1 MADKIK
7 FGFLL
12 TGGCAGCEMA
22 MVDLSEN
29 LLDALEHIDVV
40 FWAPTVADVK
50 YKDLEDME
58 DNSIDVAFVDGM
70 IRLSEHEHM
79 VRVLRAKSKILVAF
93 GACAAL
99 GGIPG
104 MANLHTRDELFNQA
118 YRDTYSTENPDNVLP
133 QPEYLLDGKY
143 DLTLP
148 TFQDKVRTVQ
158 DLVEVDYFVGGCPPH
173 HSFVAKA
180 VETIVSGNL
189 PPKGS
194 WLTSGKAVCDVCPRN
209 PANQGQE
216 RIPVENVKRTVDGK
230 PEEEGCLL
238 QHGFVCLGPITQ
250 GDCGA
255 SCLKVNMPCRGCG
268 GPIPGIGDYG
278 ARAVSTIGSILK
290 DDTAVESLMGKFPTL
305 SKLVYRYSLPASRL
319 KSNVK

>member
-7 FGFLL
+7 FAFLL
-12 TGGCAGCEMA
+12 AGGCAGCEMA
-22 MVDLSEN
+22 LVDLSEN
-29 LLDALEHIDVV
+29 LLDALEHIEVV

-50 YKDLEDME
+50 YKDLEAMADK
-58 DNSIDVAFVDGM
+58 SIDLAFVDGM
-70 IRLSEHEHM
+70 VRLSEHEHM

-93 GACAAL
+93 GACASL

-104 MANLHTRDELFNQA
+104 MANIHTNDELFKQA
-118 YRDTYSTENPDNVLP
+118 YKDTFSTENPDGVYP
-133 QPEYLLDGKY
+133 QPQYFLDGKY

-148 TFQDKVRTVQ
+148 AFQDKVRTIQ
-158 DLVEVDYFVGGCPPH
+158 DLVEVDYYVGGCPPH

-180 VETIVSGNL
+180 VEAIVTGNL

-194 WLTSGKAVCDVCPRN
+194 WLTSGKAVCDVCKRN
-209 PANQGQE
+209 PANEELE
-216 RIPVENVKRTVDGK
+216 RLPVETVKRTVDGM
-230 PEEEGCLL
+230 PEEKGCLL

-255 SCLKVNMPCRGCG
+255 SCLNVNMPCRGCG
-268 GPIPGIGDYG
+268 GPIPGIKDYG
-278 ARAVSTIGSILK
+278 ARAVSAIGSILGSEAAT
-290 DDTAVESLMGKFPTL
+290 DSLLEKFPVL

-319 KSNVK
+319 KSNVR